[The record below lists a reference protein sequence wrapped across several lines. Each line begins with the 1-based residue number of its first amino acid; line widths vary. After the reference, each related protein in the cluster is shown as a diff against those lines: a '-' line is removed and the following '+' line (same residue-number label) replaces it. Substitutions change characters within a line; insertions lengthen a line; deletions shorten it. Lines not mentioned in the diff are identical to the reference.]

1 MKLSDLKPG
10 DRIAG
15 FEHFGCIP
23 DYAIREVKV
32 DPNNGRLFVDCDKGG
47 HYLDGQKDKRGE
59 LIGLFIATPEAMR
72 DYRKLLRS

>member
-15 FEHFGCIP
+15 FEHFVCIP

-32 DPNNGRLFVDCDKGG
+32 DPAGRLFVDCDKNG
-47 HYLDGQKDKRGE
+47 HYLDGLKDKRGE

-72 DYRKLLRS
+72 DYRRLLRS